1 MPDKRRQIQ
10 ENQKGV
16 LMKANFLRLLAL
28 ALLGTSINA
37 NAVSLRLDATAL
49 DADFSSFFV
58 VFEDTGD
65 GLLQADE
72 VIQFSGLDEPA
83 AGVFYDIFVGVPTI
97 ADISSLSGFCPVEE
111 NWCFAS
117 NTAGLLVAA
126 GTDHWSYAITPAS
139 VAEPGSLAL
148 LGIGLFGLGLTRRR
162 TS

>member
-1 MPDKRRQIQ
+1 
-10 ENQKGV
+10 
-16 LMKANFLRLLAL
+16 MKANFLRLLAL

-49 DADFSSFFV
+49 DANFSSFFV

-72 VIQFSGLDEPA
+72 VTQFSGVDEPA
-83 AGVFYDIFVGVPTI
+83 FQTFYDVLVGVPTI
-97 ADISSLSGFCPVEE
+97 ADISSLSGFCPLPE

-117 NTAGLLVAA
+117 NTAGILVAA
-126 GTDHWSYAITPAS
+126 DTGHWSYVITPAA

-148 LGIGLFGLGLTRRR
+148 LGLGLFGFGLTQRRKI
-162 TS
+162 

>member
-1 MPDKRRQIQ
+1 
-10 ENQKGV
+10 
-16 LMKANFLRLLAL
+16 MKANVLRLLAL
-28 ALLGTSINA
+28 VLLGTSINA

-49 DADFSSFFV
+49 DATFSSFFV

-72 VIQFSGLDEPA
+72 ATQFSGVDEPA
-83 AGVFYDIFVGVPTI
+83 SQTLYDVFVGVPTI
-97 ADISSLSGFCPVEE
+97 ADISSLSGFCPLQE

-126 GTDHWSYAITPAS
+126 DTGHWSYVITPVA

-148 LGIGLFGLGLTRRR
+148 LGLGLLSLGVTRRR
-162 TS
+162 AS

>member
-1 MPDKRRQIQ
+1 
-10 ENQKGV
+10 
-16 LMKANFLRLLAL
+16 MKANVLRLLAL
-28 ALLGTSINA
+28 VLLGTSINA

-49 DADFSSFFV
+49 DATFSSFFV

-72 VIQFSGLDEPA
+72 ATQFSGVDEPA
-83 AGVFYDIFVGVPTI
+83 SQTLYDVFVGVPTI
-97 ADISSLSGFCPVEE
+97 ADISSLSGFCPLQE

-126 GTDHWSYAITPAS
+126 DTGHWSYVITPVE

-148 LGIGLFGLGLTRRR
+148 LGLGLLSLGVTRRR
-162 TS
+162 AS